1 MTYQRSLGLCVFLL
15 STVTALAQPATRLE
29 FEVAS
34 IKPAAPPNFAGGK
47 VAIRIGMHVDGSR
60 MEYSMGTLRD
70 LIRTAY
76 RVKDYQVSGPD
87 WINDTR
93 FDIVAKLP
101 EGSNPDQAPE
111 MLQALLA
118 DRFKLTLHHETKDHN
133 VYALV
138 VGKGG
143 PKLKASE
150 ADDGTPAGATN
161 KDADG
166 PKGPVALSTGN
177 IAIPNKSV
185 MTFNRGAGGMAVN
198 AKKVTL
204 PGFADMLSR
213 YVDRPVVDMTGIQG
227 VYDFAMNLSMEEI
240 MHMKGAIGGV
250 MAVRV
255 AGPGGDS
262 GGPADA
268 ASDSTGP
275 SVFQSVQ
282 QYGLKLDARKAP
294 VDILTIDR
302 AEKLPTEN

>member
-1 MTYQRSLGLCVFLL
+1 MTYQRSSGLCVFLL
-15 STVTALAQPATRLE
+15 TAAAGFGQPASRLE

-47 VAIRIGMHVDGSR
+47 MAIRIGMQVDAGR

-87 WINDTR
+87 WMSETR

-101 EGSNPDQAPE
+101 QGANPDQVPE
-111 MLQALLA
+111 MLQTLLA
-118 DRFKLTLHHETKDHN
+118 DRFKLTLHHETKDHPI
-133 VYALV
+133 YGLV
-138 VGKGG
+138 AGKSG

-150 ADDGTPAGATN
+150 PDDDTAVGAGG
-161 KDADG
+161 KDAGG
-166 PKGPVALSTGN
+166 PKVPVAISTGN
-177 IAIPNKSV
+177 LAAAKSMMV
-185 MTFNRGAGGMAVN
+185 FNRAGAGMQVN

-227 VYDFAMNLSMEEI
+227 VYDFALDLSMEEL
-240 MHMKGAIGGV
+240 MRMKGALGGV
-250 MAVRV
+250 AAIRLTGVD
-255 AGPGGDS
+255 GGG

-268 ASDSTGP
+268 ASDSSGP
-275 SVFQSVQ
+275 TVFQSVQ
-282 QYGLKLDARKAP
+282 QYGLKLDPRKAP
-294 VDILTIDR
+294 VDILTVDR
-302 AEKLPTEN
+302 AEKMPTEN